1 MDDGRLPIVFFSKER
16 WDSGG
21 RSRELSTRFAGERP
35 VVLVERPA
43 PAEPGVPDSWD
54 LVFPM
59 RQLPVGRPVLTRS
72 SAAAA
77 PGRLPGMIRQLMR
90 WQDIGDWIA
99 WLDAPSF
106 LPLARGLAPRLVVYD
121 CAAPAARLPGGAILG
136 EAELVRTADLLFLGE
151 PRADRSSWDGL
162 AAHML
167 EELARAERS
176 GRRRPRYEREAAAS
190 SRSS

>member
-1 MDDGRLPIVFFSKER
+1 MDYGPLPIVFFSKER

-21 RSRELSTRFAGERP
+21 RSCELSTRFAGERS
-35 VVLVERPA
+35 VVLLERPSA
-43 PAEPGVPDSWD
+43 AEPGVPDSWD

-59 RQLPVGRPVLTRS
+59 RQLLVGRPVLTHGS
-72 SAAAA
+72 SAAAQ
-77 PGRLPGMIRQLMR
+77 RLPGMIRQLMR

-106 LPLARGLAPRLVVYD
+106 FPLARGLAPRLVAYD
-121 CAAPAARLPGGAILG
+121 CAAPAALLPAGASPG

-151 PRADRSSWDGL
+151 PRADRCSWDGL

-176 GRRRPRYEREAAAS
+176 GRRRPVYEQAAVAIS
-190 SRSS
+190 GGS